1 MMVVQTVSVVGTG
14 LIGASWALH
23 FLVRGL
29 DVVACDPSEGAQSRL
44 RTFVEKHWDQAAKL
58 GLHPCAD
65 SARLEFQVD
74 AQRAVERADFVQ
86 ENGPERVD
94 LKRELFARL
103 DDAAPAHAILASS
116 SSGLM
121 PSQVQDLCRRPER
134 VLVGH
139 PFNPPHL
146 IPLVEVVGGRQTS
159 PDAIASAI
167 SFYRSVG
174 KKPIHVR
181 KEVTAHVANRLQ
193 AAVWREAYGLVQ
205 DGVADVTDIDAAMSH
220 GVGLRWALLGP
231 FAIQMLAG
239 GSGGMRHSLDHI
251 GASLDDWWQ
260 DLHQTRMTPELK
272 QLILDRADR
281 LLPGLDVAAVTED
294 RDQLL
299 VELITA
305 KAGRQELS

>member
-1 MMVVQTVSVVGTG
+1 MMVQTVSVVGCG

-29 DVVACDPSEGAQSRL
+29 DVVACDPSDGAESRL
-44 RTFVEKHWDQAAKL
+44 RAFVAEHWQQARTL
-58 GLHPCAD
+58 GMHS
-65 SARLEFQVD
+65 SANMDRLQFQAD

-94 LKRELFARL
+94 MKSELFAEL
-103 DDAAPAHAILASS
+103 DEAAASHVILASS
-116 SSGLM
+116 SSGLR
-121 PSQVQDLCRRPER
+121 PSQLQGLCKHPER

-159 PDAIASAI
+159 AGAIAAAM
-167 SFYRSVG
+167 SFYRSMG
-174 KKPIHVR
+174 KRPIHVR

-205 DGVADVTDIDAAMSH
+205 DGVVDMEDIDTAMSH
-220 GVGLRWALLGP
+220 GIGLRWALLGP

-239 GSGGMRHSLDHI
+239 GAGGMRHSLDHL
-251 GASLDDWWQ
+251 GASLDGWWQ
-260 DLHQTRMTPELK
+260 DLHQTRMTPALK
-272 QLILDRADR
+272 QLILEHA
-281 LLPGLDVAAVTED
+281 E
-294 RDQLL
+294 QLL
-299 VELITA
+299 AGFDPATVVQARDESLIELITA
-305 KAGRQELS
+305 KAGRRNLP